1 MKNSIDLEGLTDEM
15 TIAEVC
21 YALLERAGE
30 PMHYR
35 DLTELLLQVKPLK
48 TKTPADS
55 VYASLLTDTR
65 QRFER
70 VAPGVWDIAKRRR
83 PKEETG
89 ETAKGNITT
98 RPLRDGFINI
108 NKDLRRII
116 PSEPEKATITLISG
130 DGTETEHTLD
140 NKYDRIY
147 GLTDWYRINDAQVGD
162 KVVFETVDREVP
174 RYNIFLES
182 RDVTEEAEEEEATY
196 DREYAEQLRAKL
208 LKAHR
213 ETQDPTIFEELIAEA
228 FDFLGLEVETKGGA
242 GKTDVLVWASIGP
255 RSYRAIV
262 DGKTTA
268 AGNVGKAQVNF
279 ETLKKHREANNADY
293 CMVIGPGF
301 SKGDLEASARDNR
314 VTLIKTTTLAEILQL
329 HAQTP
334 FSLIDLEDFF
344 TAYGIVDDTISDAFR
359 SRSRAMQEERK
370 KGLRIL
376 QVLLDEYES
385 FGKTV
390 SADVIEHLINT
401 RPRYTLTE
409 PVAQDD
415 VAFFL
420 QMFSREPFG
429 FVQQLSNGRYI
440 VTMNKRVIANK
451 LALLARSIESLED
464 SE

>member
-1 MKNSIDLEGLTDEM
+1 MKNLLDLEGLTDEM

-55 VYASLLTDTR
+55 VYASMLTDTR

-89 ETAKGNITT
+89 EAAKGNITA
-98 RPLRDGFINI
+98 RPLQDGFINI

-116 PSEPEKATITLISG
+116 PNEPKKGTITLISG
-130 DGTETEHTLD
+130 DTETEHSLD

-147 GLTDWYRINDAQVGD
+147 GLTDWYRANEVQVGD
-162 KVVFETVDREVP
+162 KVVFETVDREAL
-174 RYNIFLES
+174 RFNIFLES
-182 RDVTEEAEEEEATY
+182 RDVEEETEEEETTY
-196 DREYAEQLRAKL
+196 DRDYAEELREKL

-213 ETQDPTIFEELIAEA
+213 ETQDPAIFEELIAEA
-228 FDFLGLEVETKGGA
+228 FDFLGLETETKGGA
-242 GKTDVLVWASIGP
+242 GKTDVLIRASIGP
-255 RSYRAIV
+255 HSYRAVV

-279 ETLKKHREANNADY
+279 ETLKKHREANDAKH
-293 CMVIGPGF
+293 CMVVGPGF
-301 SKGDLEASARDNR
+301 SRGDLETSARENR
-314 VTLIKTTTLAEILQL
+314 VTLIKTVTLAEVLQL

-334 FSLIDLEDFF
+334 FSLVALEDLF
-344 TAYGIVDDTISDAFR
+344 TTHGIGDDVITDTFR
-359 SRSRAMQEERK
+359 NLSRAMQEERD

-376 QVLLDEYES
+376 QILLDEYQT
-385 FGKTV
+385 FNKTV

-401 RPRYTLTE
+401 RPRYRLTE
-409 PVAQDD
+409 PVSRDD
-415 VAFFL
+415 VGFFL

-429 FVQQLSNGRYI
+429 FVHPLPDDKYI
-440 VTMNKRVIANK
+440 VTMSKRVIASK
-451 LALLARSIESLED
+451 LALLARSIESFED
-464 SE
+464 SQ

>member
-1 MKNSIDLEGLTDEM
+1 MKNSVDLEGLTDGM

-55 VYASLLTDTR
+55 VYASMLTDAR

-70 VAPGVWDIAKRRR
+70 VAPGMWDIAKRRR
-83 PKEETG
+83 PEEETG
-89 ETAKGNITT
+89 EAAKGNITA
-98 RPLRDGFINI
+98 RPLQDGFINI

-130 DGTETEHTLD
+130 DTASEHFLD
-140 NKYDRIY
+140 NKYGRIY
-147 GLTDWYRINDAQVGD
+147 GLTEWYRANYAQVGD
-162 KVVFETVDREVP
+162 KVVFETVDREAL

-182 RDVTEEAEEEEATY
+182 RGVEEEAEEEETTY
-196 DREYAEQLRAKL
+196 DRDYAEQLHEKL

-213 ETQDPTIFEELIAEA
+213 ETQEPAIFEELIAEA
-228 FDFLGLEVETKGGA
+228 FDFLGLQAEIEGGA
-242 GKTDVLVWASIGP
+242 GRTDVLVRASIGP
-255 RSYRAIV
+255 HSYRAIV

-279 ETLKKHREANNADY
+279 ETLKKHREGNNAEH
-293 CMVIGPGF
+293 CMVVGPGF
-301 SKGDLEASARDNR
+301 SKGDLETSARENK
-314 VTLIKTTTLAEILQL
+314 VTLIKTATLAEILQL
-329 HAQTP
+329 HARTP
-334 FSLIDLEDFF
+334 FSLVALEDLF
-344 TAYGIVDDTISDAFR
+344 TAHGIADDVIADTFR
-359 SRSRAMQEERK
+359 NRSRAMQEERA

-376 QVLLDEYES
+376 QILLDEYQS
-385 FGKTV
+385 FDKTV

-401 RPRYTLTE
+401 RPRYKLTE
-409 PVAQDD
+409 PVTRDD

-429 FVQQLSNGRYI
+429 FVQQLPDGKYI
-440 VTMNKRVIANK
+440 VTMSERVIANK

-464 SE
+464 SAA